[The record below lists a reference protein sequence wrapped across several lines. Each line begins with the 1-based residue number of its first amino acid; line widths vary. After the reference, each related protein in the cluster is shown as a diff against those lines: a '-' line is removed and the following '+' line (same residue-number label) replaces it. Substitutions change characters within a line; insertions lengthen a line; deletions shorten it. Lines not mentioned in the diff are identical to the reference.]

1 MIEIKDQLQNL
12 SEFIK
17 RNNQM
22 KIPVYP
28 LKQTETAYSNQS
40 RRILL
45 SFLLN
50 EPVGDSYRMGQ
61 VANKRWRLIL
71 EEKVIEAGYQ
81 LIEVEEE

>member
-1 MIEIKDQLQNL
+1 MIEISDQMKM
-12 SEFIK
+12 SAEFIK

-28 LKQTETAYSNQS
+28 LKKIEKSHSNTS

-45 SFLLN
+45 ACLLN
-50 EPVGDSYRMGQ
+50 EPVGDGYWIGQ

-71 EEKVIEAGYQ
+71 EEKAIKAGYQ